1 LTSADAAIQKGFSP
15 VVGVDETQRPI
26 VCSVR
31 RVTAPVQSRFEYV
44 TFCNQPWFT
53 EDVVVVNCAN
63 DLLKPSNKMR
73 VVDKIL
79 MSTRTSATVL
89 SQEKAEKA
97 AVSTPLSS
105 F

>member
-1 LTSADAAIQKGFSP
+1 MQKGFSP
-15 VVGVDETQRPI
+15 VVGVDETQTPI

-73 VVDKIL
+73 NVDKIL
-79 MSTRTSATVL
+79 MSTRNLGTGN
-89 SQEKAEKA
+89 
-97 AVSTPLSS
+97 SS
-105 F
+105 FTREDRKSRS